1 MCSSDLPVA
10 VSAASEKALDQLSGE
25 AKIEAPAAPQTSPA
39 PFSDGRFWVVVR
51 AADKAARTRAAETGL
66 SIEDIRPGTIAGVA
80 HETTLSQLRA
90 QGFEI
95 VKATPLLRFIQDF
108 PPSDAEY
115 HDYAEMASELKAIAQ
130 AAPGLASVFSIG
142 KTVQGRDILAL
153 RLNTDASGTAPS
165 AKPGAVFTGT
175 FHAREHLS
183 TEVAL
188 LLGRFLVEKKDD
200 PKVRELL
207 RTRDVYILPMINPD
221 GAEFDISTGEYQWHR
236 KNMSRNSDGSTGVD
250 LNRNYGYLWGGAG
263 SSGSPWSDTYRGPS
277 AFSEP
282 ESKAFKS
289 FLEARRNVKTLI
301 SYHSYGELV
310 LYPWGG
316 SDLMSPTR
324 TWPPT
329 RPWPPRWESS
339 LATPRRNP
347 GSHGHQTHGLTYAA
361 CIFSFTIELG
371 GGWFKL
377 GLHHRPGR
385 QSQSQGGSL
394 SSRLERRSP
403 PCRARRGS
411 RPGRLSPIPALKA
424 ARLARPM
431 SVPPSRPPFSAAELF
446 RGRFPGEPAL
456 FKAPG
461 RVNLIGE
468 HTDYNSGFV
477 MPAAVDAYAWGAVAP
492 RPDLILR
499 VFSREFEEQVD
510 LDLARI
516 EPGPASHWS
525 DYVRGVAGVC
535 AMRASPSQGPTSSWP
550 ATSPAGA

>member
-1 MCSSDLPVA
+1 MTPLLGLLCFLLPAHASS
-10 VSAASEKALDQLSGE
+10 ASEKALDQLSGE
-25 AKIEAPAAPQTSPA
+25 AKAEAPPAPPASPA

-80 HETTLSQLRA
+80 HETTLAQLRE

-95 VKATPLLRFIQDF
+95 VKATPLLRFIRDF

-175 FHAREHLS
+175 IHAREHLS

-207 RTRDVYILPMINPD
+207 GTRDVYILPMINPD

-263 SSGSPWSDTYRGPS
+263 SSGSPWSDTYRGPG

-289 FLEARRNVKTLI
+289 FLEGRRNVKTLI

-316 SDLMSPTR
+316 SDSDVPDAKDLAAYKALAAEMGKLTGYAPQK
-324 TWPPT
+324 
-329 RPWPPRWESS
+329 SS
-339 LATPRRNP
+339 DLYVAT
-347 GSHGHQTHGLTYAA
+347 GDATDWTYAA
-361 CIFSFTIELG
+361 LGIFSFTIELG
-371 GGWFKL
+371 GGGFY
-377 GLHHRPGR
+377 PG
-385 QSQSQGGSL
+385 SGIIG
-394 SSRLERRSP
+394 
-403 PCRARRGS
+403 
-411 RPGRLSPIPALKA
+411 PAAKANLKA
-424 ARLARPM
+424 ALYLLGLSDDPRRAARAAAPGPDDY
-431 SVPPSRPPFSAAELF
+431 PPS
-446 RGRFPGEPAL
+446 
-456 FKAPG
+456 
-461 RVNLIGE
+461 
-468 HTDYNSGFV
+468 
-477 MPAAVDAYAWGAVAP
+477 
-492 RPDLILR
+492 LR
-499 VFSREFEEQVD
+499 
-510 LDLARI
+510 
-516 EPGPASHWS
+516 
-525 DYVRGVAGVC
+525 
-535 AMRASPSQGPTSSWP
+535 
-550 ATSPAGA
+550 